1 MRPQVALFLL
11 LSWGTCF
18 AGEREAV
25 VVVDEAVLLAGP
37 GGGMPETMRLR
48 RGQRVR
54 VAQEEGAYY
63 VIQPP
68 AGSIAWVRGAYLQ
81 FVPERAG
88 GPVNFPAAAVV
99 DGNQQVKIRPGR
111 VNELIPLTVE
121 RTVVPDGTA
130 VTVIGQK
137 VELEG
142 VKWYPIAAPDDD
154 FRYVLKESIRIGEP
168 IDSKFV
174 VNGTQASF
182 PRTASAAVVAN
193 PATGESRFRDAQAA
207 EQAGDLERAERLY
220 LECAKE
226 MARPG
231 GSDKMAEQC
240 YAKVHE
246 IRERKRKAGQ
256 FSEPSRT
263 LAATVPE
270 RPPTTSAPAN
280 DRRAD
285 PATEGGWQGPG
296 TVYPSS
302 IRFNGQK
309 LFALQSNSQTVLTYL
324 LPGPGVD
331 LSSYSGKVIRVYGLS
346 APLTGYAGKTVM
358 TVTKVGD

>member
-1 MRPQVALFLL
+1 MRPLMLL
-11 LSWGTCF
+11 ISICSGSSCW

-54 VAQEEGAYY
+54 VAMEEGAYY

-111 VNELIPLTVE
+111 VNEPKPLAVE
-121 RTVVPDGTA
+121 RTTVPDGTA
-130 VTVIGQK
+130 VTVVGQK
-137 VELEG
+137 IDVEG

-174 VNGTQASF
+174 VNGTQATF

-193 PATGESRFRDAQAA
+193 QATGESRFRDAQAA

-226 MARPG
+226 MAKPG
-231 GSDKMAEQC
+231 GSDKLAEQC

-256 FSEPSRT
+256 LAAPSRT
-263 LAATVPE
+263 LAATVPD
-270 RPPTTSAPAN
+270 RPPSAPTSAN
-280 DRRAD
+280 DRRSDA
-285 PATEGGWQGPG
+285 ATEGGWQGPG

-309 LFALQSNSQTVLTYL
+309 LYALQSNSQTVLTYL
-324 LPGPGVD
+324 LPGPGID
-331 LSSYSGKVIRVYGLS
+331 LSSYSGKSIRVYGQS

-358 TVTKVGD
+358 TVAKVGD